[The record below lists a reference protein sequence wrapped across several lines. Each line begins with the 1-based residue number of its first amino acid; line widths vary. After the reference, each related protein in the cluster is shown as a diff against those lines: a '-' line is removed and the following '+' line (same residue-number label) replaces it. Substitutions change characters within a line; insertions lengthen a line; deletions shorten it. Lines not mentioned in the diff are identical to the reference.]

1 MAEPVAS
8 LVVVAYGQRPL
19 VARLLESIAAH
30 TPEVHEVVLVDNAS
44 PDDTAEWVHEHH
56 PEVQLVDAGT
66 NLGYGGGA
74 NLGVRV
80 ARADHIVLLNSDLEV
95 MPGWLG
101 PLLRALQQPG
111 VAIAAPIS
119 VDQAGRVVEAGATV
133 TADGHVHVIDELPDG
148 PVAAEPITV
157 PHASASC
164 WAFDRSWFT
173 RVGGFDPSYG
183 LGYYEDLD
191 LSIVA
196 EVRGLHVVVEPESL
210 VRHDVG
216 GSFGGE
222 LQQRLSHRNHR
233 RALTRWEWIRHGAV
247 ADPVPHEHRLHGR
260 VLFVGFDAGD
270 VDAVTRGLQR
280 RHIGV
285 RVVSGTPDEMRS
297 AIVERHHL
305 DDVLVVASSGGTGK
319 LVADVSDVAPR
330 SVVCTLEDLEEA
342 LGVAGVAGSTVSRQP
357 RHGLLNSVRGRS
369 W

>member
-133 TADGHVHVIDELPDG
+133 TADGHVHVIDDLPDG

-157 PHASASC
+157 PHAS
-164 WAFDRSWFT
+164 
-173 RVGGFDPSYG
+173 
-183 LGYYEDLD
+183 
-191 LSIVA
+191 
-196 EVRGLHVVVEPESL
+196 
-210 VRHDVG
+210 
-216 GSFGGE
+216 
-222 LQQRLSHRNHR
+222 
-233 RALTRWEWIRHGAV
+233 
-247 ADPVPHEHRLHGR
+247 
-260 VLFVGFDAGD
+260 
-270 VDAVTRGLQR
+270 
-280 RHIGV
+280 
-285 RVVSGTPDEMRS
+285 RS
-297 AIVERHHL
+297 A
-305 DDVLVVASSGGTGK
+305 K
-319 LVADVSDVAPR
+319 
-330 SVVCTLEDLEEA
+330 SVVTSLSGASPSATSRL
-342 LGVAGVAGSTVSRQP
+342 TVSFTVVHFSPNSPQSP
-357 RHGLLNSVRGRS
+357 RLPRAATARG
-369 W
+369 